1 MQAIPRR
8 AIIDR
13 RLQAGSY
20 GVPKHLCGLDVVRQ
34 SVLGSANPLSLSTTS
49 RTSRF
54 PAGWWLPIALPAVFG
69 LVWTSQLVLGGKEV
83 SWAAALG
90 IEAPFWFSW
99 GLVAVLIFRLC
110 QWLHRRVQDRKR
122 YVVALVGGA
131 VGAVL
136 AFPVIFQAVTIGG
149 QWAGRALSLTD
160 KVPDAYW
167 PAVRGT
173 TVNLLGFSVI
183 LYAVTALA
191 WHAFTFYRDLK
202 ERKLHT
208 TELESLLHQAQLD
221 ALRSQLHPHFLFN
234 TLHSIAELIHEN
246 PPLAER
252 MVLRLAGLLREV
264 LKAPVQQEVS
274 LGDEV
279 AFIKSYLEIEQMR
292 LGDRLTV
299 EWDVAGETL
308 AARVPSLVLQPLVEN
323 AVQHGVAAL
332 ARPGRIAIQARR
344 EDGFLHL
351 QVRDT
356 GPGLAAGPATNG
368 NGIGLSNTES
378 RLRRRYGDRQRFALR
393 NDHGLVVEVRIP
405 FSTSTPSAEQ
415 PT

>member
-1 MQAIPRR
+1 M
-8 AIIDR
+8 
-13 RLQAGSY
+13 
-20 GVPKHLCGLDVVRQ
+20 
-34 SVLGSANPLSLSTTS
+34 
-49 RTSRF
+49 
-54 PAGWWLPIALPAVFG
+54 FG
-69 LVWTSQLVLGGKEV
+69 LVWTSQLVLGGKDV

-90 IEAPFWFSW
+90 AEAPFWFSW
-99 GLVAVLIFRLC
+99 GLVAVLVFRLC
-110 QWLHRRVQDRKR
+110 QWLHVRVQDRKR
-122 YVVALVGGA
+122 YAVALVAGA
-131 VGAVL
+131 AGAAL
-136 AFPVIFQAVTIGG
+136 AFPVIFQAVMIGG
-149 QWAGRALSLTD
+149 QWLGRALSLTA

-173 TVNLLGFSVI
+173 TINLLGFSVI
-183 LYAVTALA
+183 LYAATALA

-208 TELESLLHQAQLD
+208 SELESLLHQAQLE

-246 PPLAER
+246 PPLAEQ
-252 MVLRLAGLLREV
+252 MVLRLADLLREV
-264 LKAPVQQEVS
+264 LKAPVQQEVP
-274 LGDEV
+274 LADEIE
-279 AFIKSYLEIEQMR
+279 FIKSYLEIEQMR

-299 EWDVAGETL
+299 AWDLAGETL

-332 ARPGRIAIQARR
+332 ARPGRIAIQARH

-356 GPGLAAGPATNG
+356 GPGLPPAHATNG

-378 RLRRRYGDRQRFALR
+378 RLRRLYGDRQRFQLI
-393 NDHGLVVEVRIP
+393 NDHGLVVNVRIP
-405 FSTSTPSAEQ
+405 FTTSAEPAEQ
-415 PT
+415 ST